1 MENHQDEP
9 SLTQSVHI
17 NGAVASILSRGDTN
31 KVYYFPGGAEGC
43 HIFAKTDASS
53 SSTCISYSVQ
63 SVEATLSGM
72 NDDKTI
78 LKQGDHMQRGLNR
91 QPPCSKWPPPMTLPL
106 YRGTGCLSPSNTPS
120 ASDAPS
126 QADDHKAG
134 EVIRSPPSGSPL
146 GPGMREKGC
155 NGAAFWLRED
165 GVVGVLK
172 PAMKRAV
179 GSAGH
184 SVFAPYVG
192 LQFDSEVEAYEFYN
206 TYSWE
211 MGFGIKR
218 GRKYENTTF
227 SCKNCIAHSRSR
239 SGVSE
244 SVCKECKAMICLK
257 RTFDHGW
264 YISKLELEHK
274 HMMADT
280 MGEKMHWK
288 CHNNVDPS

>member
-1 MENHQDEP
+1 MMIKRD
-9 SLTQSVHI
+9 
-17 NGAVASILSRGDTN
+17 RN
-31 KVYYFPGGAEGC
+31 KK
-43 HIFAKTDASS
+43 I
-53 SSTCISYSVQ
+53 
-63 SVEATLSGM
+63 
-72 NDDKTI
+72 
-78 LKQGDHMQRGLNR
+78 DHKQRGLNG
-91 QPPCSKWPPPMTLPL
+91 QPPCSKWPPPMPLPL

-146 GPGMREKGC
+146 GPGMRKRGR
-155 NGAAFWLRED
+155 NGATFRLRED
-165 GVVGVLK
+165 GAVGALEA
-172 PAMKRAV
+172 AMKRAV
-179 GSAGH
+179 GSARH

-218 GRKYENTTF
+218 GRKYENTNGYKSLRELYC
-227 SCKNCIAHSRSR
+227 SCEGHSR

-244 SVCKECKAMICLK
+244 SVRKECKAMICLK

-264 YISKLELEHK
+264 
-274 HMMADT
+274 
-280 MGEKMHWK
+280 
-288 CHNNVDPS
+288 